1 MFIASRSFILQKAPN
16 LFVFPYQGVLMLTFS
31 TLRDISFAVSEYRLL
46 LQQLL
51 GYVHYKKGHL
61 KAELTW
67 NATFR
72 DNSHTLCD
80 FLKNSRCSE
89 KDSDIREQI
98 PELRVLSTFIPKAEV
113 RYLKNFSPA
122 AIWQLFSYDIDN
134 VSFLS
139 VFVIC
144 RSI

>member
-1 MFIASRSFILQKAPN
+1 MDFLSIAIFNCIGTTSF
-16 LFVFPYQGVLMLTFS
+16 S
-31 TLRDISFAVSEYRLL
+31 
-46 LQQLL
+46 L

-67 NATFR
+67 NATFHV
-72 DNSHTLCD
+72 NSHSLCD
-80 FLKNSRCSE
+80 FRKNSRCSE
-89 KDSDIREQI
+89 KDSGIREQI
-98 PELRVLSTFIPKAEV
+98 PELRVLSTFIPKAEK

-122 AIWQLFSYDIDN
+122 ALWQLFLYDIDN